1 MTLKQCCTKGLIA
14 LYWVAFRNEYGCH
27 IKSATVKS
35 YTLRKLNILYF
46 YTISKVYIKVFYSLG
61 VSKLCKMTNI
71 FYRFSPKD
79 YLQIYI

>member
-1 MTLKQCCTKGLIA
+1 MTLKQCGTEGHIV

-46 YTISKVYIKVFYSLG
+46 YTISEVLYKGFL
-61 VSKLCKMTNI
+61 
-71 FYRFSPKD
+71 
-79 YLQIYI
+79 